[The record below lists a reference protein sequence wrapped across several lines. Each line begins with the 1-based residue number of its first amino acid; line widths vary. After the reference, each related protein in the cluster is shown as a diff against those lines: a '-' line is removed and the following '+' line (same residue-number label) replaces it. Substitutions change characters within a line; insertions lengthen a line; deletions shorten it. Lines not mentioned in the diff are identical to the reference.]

1 MIVKIGNIFDTECSA
16 VVNTVNCVGVMGKGI
31 ALEFKKRF
39 PSMFDDYVYKCKTG
53 RLKPGLPYFYEDLL
67 GTKILVFPTKDHWRS
82 PSRLSYIID
91 GLDWF
96 IEHYKEY
103 EIDSIAFPPLGC
115 GNGGLSWSVVGPI
128 MYQKLCSL
136 PIQIEIY
143 APFGTSPNEI
153 STEFLSQITQSS
165 DIKGRNNSVMNAN
178 WYLILEVIQELN
190 SRKYSLKVG
199 RTIYQKICYV
209 LTRNG
214 VNTGFH
220 FMRGSYGPY
229 SPDVK
234 NSILVLANSNL
245 IVEEQL
251 GKMIAMRV
259 PSSIKINM
267 NGYSPNDLFAVQKTI
282 DLFSRIK
289 STEQAEIIATV
300 LFSYDE
306 LSKKNSS
313 VTDKDVFDDV
323 LSWKPHWRN
332 EKEYELCDAIINL
345 AMLSLIHIVHTD
357 KVQDTMLV

>member
-39 PSMFDDYVYKCKTG
+39 PSMFDEYAYKCKTG
-53 RLKPGLPYFYEDLL
+53 ILKPGLPYFYEDLL

-96 IEHYKEY
+96 VEHYKEY
-103 EIDSIAFPPLGC
+103 GIDSIAFPPLGC

-153 STEFLSQITQSS
+153 STEFLSQSIKSS
-165 DIKGRNNSVMNAN
+165 DIKGKNSAAMNAK
-178 WYLILEVIQELN
+178 WYLILKVIQELN

-214 VNTGFH
+214 VDTGFH
-220 FMRGSYGPY
+220 FTRGTYGPY

-259 PSSIKINM
+259 PDTINIDI
-267 NGYSPNDLFAVQKTI
+267 NDYSPNDWTAVQKTI

-306 LSKKNSS
+306 LTKKNSL
-313 VTDKDVFDDV
+313 VTDKDIFDDV
-323 LSWKPHWRN
+323 LSWKQHWRN